1 MTEPPEGERDA
12 GTEPELAEPSSGPVL
27 LEPPDAPRG
36 DRSVPPW
43 LSRAIAMAAG
53 WVVLLFAAYWALGR
67 LRTLLIMILVAFFLS
82 LAMEPAVDRLARRGW
97 RRGSAT
103 GLVLGGVLV
112 FTAIFFAAAG
122 SIVVG
127 QASDLV
133 DNAPKYV
140 RDFERFVN
148 EDLGIEFDADSLVR
162 ELQDGNGLGADNSDL
177 VSGAVGVA
185 LAVGRGLLYF
195 VTVLVFAFYMTADGP
210 RMRRAICSRLPRAR
224 QEVVLDTWEIAIEKT
239 GGYLYSRGI
248 QAAISA
254 FVTWAFLLALDVP
267 YSLALGL
274 WVGIVS
280 QFIPTVGTY
289 IAMVLPV
296 LVAFKQDSADALYV
310 LVFLVLYQQFENYIL
325 GPRVTKHSMD
335 VHPALAIGTVFAG
348 GLLLGG
354 VGAILALPATAVI
367 QAIIS
372 GYTTERDVI
381 DAPLVQEPVR
391 TSRLERLR
399 KRFRRR
405 RDADAQA
412 ATDAQA
418 EANAKKD

>member
-1 MTEPPEGERDA
+1 MNDPREHTPDEEAGRTDGEALSEPASPDPPESRA
-12 GTEPELAEPSSGPVL
+12 
-27 LEPPDAPRG
+27 
-36 DRSVPPW
+36 DRAVPAW
-43 LSRAIAMAAG
+43 LSRAIALAAG
-53 WVVLLFAAYWALGR
+53 WVVLLFVTYWVLGR
-67 LRTLLIMILVAFFLS
+67 LRTLLIMVLVAFFLS

-103 GLVLGGVLV
+103 ALVLGVVLAFSAV
-112 FTAIFFAAAG
+112 FLAAAG

-127 QASDLV
+127 QAGDLV
-133 DNAPKYV
+133 DRAPRYV

-148 EDLGIEFDADSLVR
+148 DDLGIEFDADSIVR
-162 ELQDGNGLGADNSDL
+162 DLRKGNGGLSSDNSEI
-177 VSGAVGVA
+177 VSNAVGVA

-195 VTVLVFAFYMTADGP
+195 VTVLIFAFYMTADGP
-210 RMRRAICSRLPRAR
+210 HMRRVICSRLPRAR
-224 QEVVLDTWEIAIEKT
+224 QQVVLDTWEIAIDKT

-248 QAAISA
+248 QAVVSA
-254 FVTWAFLLALDVP
+254 MVTWAFLFALGVP

-296 LVAFKQDSADALYV
+296 VVALKESPAKALWV

-325 GPRVTKHSMD
+325 GPRVTRHSMD

-367 QAIIS
+367 QAVIS
-372 GYTTERDVI
+372 GYTTEREII
-381 DAPLVQEPVR
+381 DAPLLEDPER
-391 TSRLERLR
+391 TTRFQWIRS
-399 KRFRRR
+399 RFRRR
-405 RDADAQA
+405 RDGERR
-412 ATDAQA
+412 A
-418 EANAKKD
+418 ER

>member
-1 MTEPPEGERDA
+1 MSDPPAGDSDSEVEETNTDPKPDA
-12 GTEPELAEPSSGPVL
+12 VF
-27 LEPPDAPRG
+27 LEPPGVPTG

-43 LSRAIAMAAG
+43 VSRAIALAAG
-53 WVVLLFAAYWALGR
+53 WVVVLFAAYWALQR
-67 LRTLLIMILVAFFLS
+67 LRTLLVMILVAFFLS
-82 LAMEPAVDRLARRGW
+82 LAMEPVVDRLARRGW

-103 GLVLGGVLV
+103 ALVLGVVLA
-112 FTAIFFAAAG
+112 FTIIFMAAAG
-122 SIVVG
+122 SIIVG
-127 QASDLV
+127 QAGDLV
-133 DNAPKYV
+133 DNAPRYV

-148 EDLGIEFDADSLVR
+148 DDLGIDFDASSLVR
-162 ELQDGNGLGADNSDL
+162 ELRSSKGGLDANTSDI
-177 VSGAVGVA
+177 VSSAVDVA

-224 QEVVLDTWEIAIEKT
+224 QEVVLDTWEIAIDKT

-254 FVTWAFLLALDVP
+254 VVTWAFLFALGVP

-296 LVAFKQDSADALYV
+296 LVAFKDNPADALYV
-310 LVFLVLYQQFENYIL
+310 LAFLVLYQQFENYVL
-325 GPRVTKHSMD
+325 GPRVTKHSMN

-372 GYTTERDVI
+372 GYTTERDII
-381 DAPLVQEPVR
+381 DAPLVQEPAR
-391 TSRLERLR
+391 TARFERLR
-399 KRFRRR
+399 NKFRRS
-405 RDADAQA
+405 RDA
-412 ATDAQA
+412 
-418 EANAKKD
+418 EADENSPRPG